1 MLNTEL
7 QTVAEKA
14 GKMFSLYVIRVGLGN
29 EVFGRRSSFV
39 VSFVL
44 SDQLLKS
51 CNVNRF
57 FLISAPNK
65 EES

>member
-29 EVFGRRSSFV
+29 EVFGRSSFV